1 MDCALVPGAS
11 TTRKRPRLS
20 RAHYTVACV
29 CPMYV
34 ELAPLRAML
43 DTIHDDL
50 PAQRDH
56 NAYVLGEL
64 GKHNVVIA
72 VLPSIGNNDSGIAAT
87 QILNDFPSIR
97 FVLLVG
103 IGGGVPGNQKTDDVR
118 LGDVVVSQ
126 PTDTTGGVIQFDRG
140 KRHCGAF
147 ERTGCL
153 SKPPTFLRASVENL
167 KAQHE
172 QEGNQIRKLVSD
184 MLKRNPTMC
193 PMYSFPSQE
202 RDQLFESEYQ
212 HVGGETC
219 QNCDI
224 TRARRR
230 EERAEDLVNVHYGT
244 IGSSNSVIRN
254 AMERDN
260 LKQAYNILCVE
271 MEAAGLMDAFPCLV
285 IRGICD
291 YADSHKNKK
300 WQPFAAAV
308 AAAYAKELLLVI
320 PPLKQPITPVLTTS
334 SPGRYG
340 KPCLLSLA
348 VGIPSSDPF
357 CETGTVVECPKL
369 VPPYN

>member
-1 MDCALVPGAS
+1 
-11 TTRKRPRLS
+11 
-20 RAHYTVACV
+20 
-29 CPMYV
+29 
-34 ELAPLRAML
+34 
-43 DTIHDDL
+43 L
-50 PAQRDH
+50 PTQRDR
-56 NAYVLGEL
+56 NAYVLGGL

-72 VLPSIGNNDSGIAAT
+72 VLPCIGNNDSGIAAT

-126 PTDTTGGVIQFDRG
+126 PTDKTGGVIQFDRC
-140 KRHCGAF
+140 KHHCGSYF

-153 SKPPTFLRASVENL
+153 NKPPTFLSATVEKL
-167 KAQHE
+167 KAQHQ
-172 QEGNQIRKLVSD
+172 QEGNQIRKFVSD
-184 MLKRNPTMC
+184 MLNRNPSMC
-193 PMYSFPSQE
+193 TKYSFPGQGH
-202 RDQLFESEYQ
+202 DQLFESEYQ

-219 QNCDI
+219 QNCDT

-230 EERAEDLVNVHYGT
+230 EERAEDPVRVHYGT

-260 LKQAYNILCVE
+260 LKRAYNILCVE

-291 YADSHKNKK
+291 YADSHKNKQ

-308 AAAYAKELLLVI
+308 AAAYAKELLLAI
-320 PPLKQPITPVLTTS
+320 PALEPSTTHVPGAS
-334 SPGRYG
+334 SPGRNG
-340 KPCLLSLA
+340 KPFLLSLA
-348 VGIPSSDPF
+348 VGILSFDP
-357 CETGTVVECPKL
+357 L
-369 VPPYN
+369 